1 MLESMQR
8 LRDLAT
14 RLLARPD
21 EIMLSLGAGGEL
33 LVARLRALL
42 SLLILALP
50 LLAALGGASTGEVAI
65 GLGAAVFVNLMAQ
78 IWLALAR
85 RQLRYDWLPYATGAY
100 DITLTSL
107 ALLLLALYDPV
118 ATVNSVVVWCFY
130 LIAIAMTA
138 LRNDGRLTLSVT
150 ALAVAQY
157 SLLAA
162 GVFWFADPGRMMSI
176 DYGTTS
182 PAAQVERLVL
192 ILMMGLLTSAIVY
205 RMQRLVEMSG
215 NDALTGLPNRAWLL
229 QGMPRMFET
238 IRNDGGSLT
247 LALLDLDRF
256 KRINDEV
263 GHRAGDRA
271 IRHFVAAVNEIL
283 QEKER
288 LVRIGGQEFVVLM
301 HCPIGST
308 WERLDRLR
316 RSMGDRPFLP
326 GSGRDPQVIT
336 FSGGLAAYPQDGVDV
351 SALLGSADRRLQ
363 AAKRDGR
370 NRVVALDA

>member
-1 MLESMQR
+1 MSGSMR
-8 LRDLAT
+8 GLKDLMA

-21 EIMLSLGAGGEL
+21 EIMLALGAGGEL

-50 LLAALGGASTGEVAI
+50 LIGAAGGARWGEVLV
-65 GLGAAVFVNLMAQ
+65 GLGLAVFTNLMAQ
-78 IWLALAR
+78 IWLALAHRQR
-85 RQLRYDWLPYATGAY
+85 RYGWLPYATGTY
-100 DITLTSL
+100 DISITTLVL
-107 ALLLLALYDPV
+107 VLLALGDPV
-118 ATVNSVVVWCFY
+118 AGLNSLVVWCFY

-138 LRNDGRLTLSVT
+138 LRNDGRLTLYVS
-150 ALAVAQY
+150 ALALAQY
-157 SLLAA
+157 ALLAA
-162 GVFWFADPGRMMSI
+162 AVFALAPGESLASV
-176 DYGTTS
+176 DYGIAS
-182 PAAQVERLVL
+182 IPSQLERLVL
-192 ILMMGLLTSAIVY
+192 ILMMGMLTSTIVY

-215 NDALTGLPNRAWLL
+215 NDGLTGLPNRAWLL

-256 KRINDEV
+256 KRINDEI
-263 GHRAGDRA
+263 GHRNGDRA
-271 IRHFVAAVNEIL
+271 IRHFVAAVAESL

-301 HCPIGST
+301 HCPIGSA

-316 RSMGDRPFLP
+316 RSMAERPFLP
-326 GSGRDPQVIT
+326 EGGGDPQVIT
-336 FSGGLAAYPQDGVDV
+336 FSGGLAAYPQDGESV

-363 AAKRDGR
+363 VAKRDGR
-370 NRVVALDA
+370 NRVVARDG